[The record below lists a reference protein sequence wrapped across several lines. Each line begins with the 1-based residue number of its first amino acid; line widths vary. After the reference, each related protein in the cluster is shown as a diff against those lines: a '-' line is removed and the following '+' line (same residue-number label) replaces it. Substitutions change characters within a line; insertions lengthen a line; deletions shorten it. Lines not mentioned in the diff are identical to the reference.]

1 MVRVFSMWGGIKRL
15 GQGEF
20 SLLRNLLLSYSC
32 LRMNPNPVLNNPYQI
47 PQLHYATDAKDGS
60 LNYNDKRKG
69 RRIFTRRTQVIPT
82 KQVQTSL
89 LELNETATQ
98 EDLDHIVNLLRK
110 EVSDWRSKGYPDV
123 TRVSQTLLNYWFNN
137 PEREVTKYLFFAQQE
152 AIETAIWLNEVAEKT
167 NLGNNVL
174 TQLKDSWS
182 IVPDAD
188 KVLPRIGFKMATGTG
203 KTVVMAALI
212 LYHYLNRSE
221 YRNDT
226 RFADYFLLIAPG
238 VTIKDRLN
246 VLFVDSESP
255 RNEAKDYYRMR
266 GLVPNQMEDLL
277 DGLNAR
283 LVITNYHS
291 FELKNVQGNKRSPF
305 DGKITGQDAAG
316 KDIKKTETENP
327 ALMLKRLLGNFKPG
341 SRVLV
346 INDEAHHCYYPK
358 PAMDKKKEK
367 YQPINIETT
376 QEEKAEVKEENER
389 AAVWYKGLVEISKRF
404 QLKAVYD
411 LSATPYF
418 LNGSGYIPYSLFP
431 WIVSDFGLIEAIES
445 GLVKIPFLPEKD
457 NTHNI
462 DRATLANIYEHV
474 KSELPKKGQKKKK
487 AEAKESGEALKEER
501 PVLPALVKNALD
513 HFYTHYKKDYDRIG
527 DLFSSPPVMIVVC
540 NNTTVSKEVYKWIAG
555 YEYTDEKGNNIT
567 VPGQLELFSNYD
579 RRTGHL
585 QKKPPTLLIDSD
597 ALENSNQI
605 NDEFKS
611 VFKSEIENFKR
622 DYRRT
627 HPGKSVENLTEADIL
642 REVVNTVGK
651 PNALGSHVRCVVSVS
666 MLTEGWDA
674 NTVTHIV
681 GIRAFGSQLL
691 CEQIAGRAL
700 RRKNYYLQGYDKEGN
715 PTEDGRKIVI
725 EKFPPEYAH
734 IIGVPFKLFK
744 GGETTG
750 IVTPKE
756 YKTIEALP
764 SRQAEYEIVFPNVTG
779 YRVELEDET
788 IKADFSRME
797 NYELDG
803 SKIPTKTI
811 MFTAFSGEKGELSL
825 EQVKALRD
833 QSIIYAITKD
843 LIELKFS
850 DASKKGFDKFNQ
862 LRNIVDEWYDT
873 KVHCIGDTF
882 KQMLLY
888 DDRNKV
894 INHIYRGIVASQKIS
909 ARILPVL
916 NYYNKFGSTK
926 YVHGNTTKSIYATT
940 KSHVNYVVAD
950 TESWEQICAKTLEE
964 IDEVK
969 AYVKNA
975 FLGFSIP
982 YSAGGKEDNQYFP
995 DFIARC
1001 QKPDGSMLNLI
1012 IEITGM
1018 NRDKAAKKD
1027 YLENRWLPAVN
1038 GIRERYSFDEWD
1050 FIEVANDIRDIKAQL
1065 QNKIRAAVKGAKETK
1080 EERIARLKASFG
1092 TIQLDHV
1099 VTTEEVSR
1107 KNIYSKESL

>member
-1 MVRVFSMWGGIKRL
+1 
-15 GQGEF
+15 
-20 SLLRNLLLSYSC
+20 
-32 LRMNPNPVLNNPYQI
+32 MNDNPILNNPYR
-47 PQLHYATDAKDGS
+47 PPELHYATDPKDGS
-60 LNYNDKRKG
+60 LNYTDKRKG
-69 RRIFTRRTQVIPT
+69 RRIFTRQNQIIPL
-82 KQVQTSL
+82 KQIQASL
-89 LELNETATQ
+89 LELNDAAAD
-98 EDLDHIVNLLRK
+98 EDVSHTVNVLRK
-110 EVSDWRSKGYPDV
+110 QVGDWRSKGYQDV
-123 TRVSQTLLNYWFNN
+123 TRVTQTLLNFWFRN
-137 PEREVTKYLFFAQQE
+137 PEREVTKQLFFAQQE
-152 AIETAIWLNEVAEKT
+152 AIETAIWLNEVAPRT
-167 NLGNNVL
+167 NPGNNIL
-174 TQLKDSWS
+174 RQLHNSWS
-182 IVPDAD
+182 IVVDAE
-188 KVLPRIGFKMATGTG
+188 KLLPRIGFKMATGTG

-221 YRNDT
+221 YRIDT

-238 VTIKDRLN
+238 VTIKDRLS
-246 VLFVDSESP
+246 VLYVDSVSA
-255 RNEAKDYYRMR
+255 RNKAKDYYRLR
-266 GLVPNQMEDLL
+266 GLIPRQMEDLL

-305 DGKITGQDAAG
+305 DGKINAKGL
-316 KDIKKTETENP
+316 KETETENP
-327 ALMLKRLLGNFKPG
+327 ALMLKRLLGAYKPG
-341 SRVLV
+341 GRILI

-358 PAMDKKKEK
+358 ASPDKKKEK
-367 YQPINIETT
+367 YQLLTVERSA
-376 QEEKAEVKEENER
+376 EEKAEVEEENER
-389 AAVWYKGLVEISKRF
+389 AAIWYNGLVEVGKRF
-404 QLKAVYD
+404 QVKAVYD

-462 DRATLANIYEHV
+462 DQATLANIYEHV
-474 KSELPKKGQKKKK
+474 KKELPRKGQKKKK
-487 AEAKESGEALKEER
+487 AEAKESGAQLREE
-501 PVLPALVKNALD
+501 PPQLPMLVKSALD
-513 HFYTHYKKDYDRIG
+513 QFYTHYKSDYDRIG

-555 YEYTDEKGNNIT
+555 YEYISEDGQAIS
-567 VPGQLELFSNYD
+567 VPGQFDLFTNYD
-579 RRTGHL
+579 RQTGILH
-585 QKKPPTLLIDSD
+585 KRPPALLIDSD

-605 NDEFKS
+605 GDEFKS
-611 VFKSEIENFKR
+611 VFQSEIDNFKV

-627 HPGKSVENLTEADIL
+627 HPGKSVENLTDGDIL

-700 RRKNYYLQGYDKEGN
+700 RRKNYFLQGYTKEGV
-715 PTEDGRKIVI
+715 PTEDKRRIVT

-750 IVTPKE
+750 VIAPKE
-756 YKTIEALP
+756 YKTIEAIP

-779 YRVELEDET
+779 YRVELKEEA
-788 IKADFSRME
+788 IEADFSRVE

-803 SKIPTKTI
+803 SRIPTKTV
-811 MFTAFSGEKGELSL
+811 MFTAFSEKKGELSV

-833 QSIIYAITKD
+833 QSIIFAITKD
-843 LIELKFS
+843 LIQLKFS
-850 DASKKGFDKFNQ
+850 DGEKKGFDKFNQ
-862 LRNIVDEWYDT
+862 LKNIVTAWYNT

-882 KQMLLY
+882 RQMLVY
-888 DDRNKV
+888 DSPARV
-894 INHIYRGIVASQKIS
+894 INHIYRGIIASQKLS

-926 YVHGNTTKSIYATT
+926 YVHGNTARPVFPTT

-964 IDEVK
+964 MDEVK

-975 FLGFSIP
+975 FLGFAIP
-982 YSAGGKEDNQYFP
+982 YAAGGKEDNLYFP

-1001 QKPDGSMLNLI
+1001 SKPNGAIVNLI

-1018 NRDKAAKKD
+1018 SRDKAAKKE
-1027 YLENRWLPAVN
+1027 YVINRWLPAVN
-1038 GIRERYSFDEWD
+1038 DIREQYCFDEWD
-1050 FIEVANDIRDIKAQL
+1050 FIEIANDIRDIKNQL
-1065 QNKIRAAVKGAKETK
+1065 RSKIESVLSGQKEAKEEK
-1080 EERIARLKASFG
+1080 LARLKASFG
-1092 TIQLDHV
+1092 TIKLDHV
-1099 VTTEEVSR
+1099 VTTEDVSR
-1107 KNIYSKESL
+1107 QNLYGEEEA